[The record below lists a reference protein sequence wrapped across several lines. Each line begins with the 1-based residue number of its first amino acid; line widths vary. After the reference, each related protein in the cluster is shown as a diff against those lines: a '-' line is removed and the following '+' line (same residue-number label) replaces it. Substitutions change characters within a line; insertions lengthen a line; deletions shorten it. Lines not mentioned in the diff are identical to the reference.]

1 MEEEFE
7 GIGKSL
13 QIPQSVLNNLDK
25 VDEKINQIASD
36 SEKMA
41 TNFTSAM
48 TRMGNGAA
56 DLLKRLQDIKSITGS
71 LGDIKISGIN
81 NVSTEMGKTATE
93 AEKAANGIAKVATSM
108 NQMGSG
114 MNIAE
119 LTASIKELNTQLTAG
134 SGIKSMS
141 EQQSVVNK
149 LRDLQEELVVQKKSE
164 KQIDEENL
172 KNAQRKQA
180 NLDKLVE
187 SYERINKVNSSEQA
201 NNEKDLA
208 NWVLSKKKEQAALE
222 EQSAKISESYQKA
235 EQKRVEDIARQED
248 ERRKAKRASY
258 EEALK
263 YAQQLDKKEEAAAKK
278 RLDEINREYQAQA
291 KLDSQLRKLNYQS
304 YVTSTEG
311 SLRTADKANT
321 YTQRAQA
328 IKNLE
333 AAIKNLRTTDSNY
346 QKDLARLS
354 QAHKKL
360 SEEQRKVEANYRNMQ
375 TSQRRLMDT
384 SGQLMRQLALV
395 FSVSQIEGYVNK
407 LVRVRGEFELQN
419 TALASILQ
427 NKDKAD
433 RLFAQITELAIQSPF
448 TVKEL
453 TTYTKSLSAYSVEY
467 EKLYDTTKMLAD
479 VSAGLGVDM
488 QRLILAFGQ
497 VKAANFLRGCL
508 GYGTPVMLYEGT
520 IKQVQDIVV
529 GDVLINEKGEPVNV
543 LELIRGRETMFLVEQ
558 VSGHNRTSYRVNRNH
573 ILTLWNVQEQ
583 RLEDV
588 YVYDYLKNT
597 EAYLGLRIVDG
608 EKVYYDIEV
617 TKDRID
623 DYYGFVLDGNK
634 RFRLGDGT
642 ITHNTETRQF
652 TEAGINM
659 LGELSKY
666 YTELEGRIVS
676 VQEVQDRQFK
686 RMISFQDVEQVFKRL
701 TSAGGMFYNMQETQ
715 AETLAGMMSN
725 LQDRID
731 LMLNSIGKENEGVIK
746 GVVRILQDLLSNYDV
761 LVEVIKTAG
770 AAFLL
775 YRLNV
780 LASRDSIRLL
790 AIEHGILTREFPKSL
805 SLLQL
810 MNLGFKRLTT
820 SVKAAGAAMKA
831 FAKSNIYLIAISA
844 IVGGIYEL
852 VTWNDEYNEQL
863 DDINKQHNRMSAN
876 LIKIADEYDNI
887 SRKAR
892 EAADSQKEFAY
903 SGDTYKELFAQLSKL
918 NQELGDRGYSLPIPL
933 EFVTPENIDDVF
945 KGGEELLEKAND
957 FSADFKKALAEELTA
972 TEAGGIF
979 GENLATDL
987 EDLSESYGEFL
998 GGGIKATLDEIE
1010 NEVTV
1015 VSGKLVGAAKD
1026 YYEELKRGKNETET
1040 EIEWTLRRVQLL
1052 TEINNL
1058 TKTTTT
1064 NILTGEVITKSIL
1077 KSENKLLEIASK
1089 RRDIAVDEKEAQHEL
1104 DKVIEHLIK
1113 RYGSLENFKRE
1124 YNENPIVISAE
1135 IDKTFDELELELD
1148 AQTKRFAS
1156 KYLLNKLQ
1164 IPVEFVVKQDLPQF
1178 FGDFRDTVKALD
1190 TEGLFKTDLESMSN
1204 LSELQDEIQKKY
1216 SEIDK
1221 QLEVVNNAN
1230 TESLD
1235 LTEQIRIEKE
1245 KMLSSD
1251 KNEANAA
1258 ALRVKNLESQKSALD
1273 EYIRSE
1279 RERLNLSKQSV
1290 VNMANALGLSYEKS
1304 TTGDSNELK
1313 LLKDQIAL
1321 IKKARDEYKKLRQV
1335 YSEEEATKIIREAY
1349 KDAFG
1354 NLQLSTEM
1362 TFDVDGVIAA
1372 LKNLNYAVVK
1382 GGEEAVEAAVAPL
1395 EAQRNVDVR
1404 IEGIDK
1410 LKQQIESIFDSY
1422 DLYLEL
1428 EKLGV
1433 SPQVMKDLF
1442 GFNFMSLKDVENEI
1456 KKYES
1461 KLEKYGEGG
1470 EKILTDAEKR
1480 VTDAHKSE
1488 LEKRMKDYI
1497 AYIQNSVS
1505 KRASIEIAAQKEI
1518 AKIRANKDLTEPV
1531 KSSLVEIVKKQL
1543 ESDRNKVLWDDFKSS
1558 ETYTKMFDDLEYVS
1572 TAALS
1577 KLKEN
1582 LDKVKESLGELE
1594 PDQVEA
1600 IVEAYNKIESQL
1612 ISRNP
1617 FDSFRE
1623 AMKKIRRLKKEGLS
1637 EEELQKNLISYE
1649 YDSSVLKSQIAD
1661 IETII
1666 SLKEEGLKLDNL
1678 DADFQERNKDYLG
1691 QNVGYLRSALSG
1703 KKTSLSEVEINIG
1716 ITNKQ
1721 LNTYAKARQSISEMA
1736 SEIDS
1741 VVSLAKKAFGSITST
1756 LEAAGVEADS
1766 NAMIFAEMGM
1776 SMLDVVL
1783 NAVMF
1788 GLQLKALQAEAV
1800 VLGTTL
1806 DAALG
1811 PIGWIVLAIEAIAIG
1826 LTAIFKAKDNKLQ
1839 KQIDALMDGV
1849 ERLQTA
1855 FEGLERASE
1864 RAFNSEQMVSYTNQ
1878 MIENLQAQTAALNAA
1893 KAAEEDK
1900 KNSDEEAVKDYDDQI
1915 RENIQKQEDLRN
1927 ELIQSL
1933 GGTGGEANYL
1943 SAAEEFLDAWR
1954 TAFEETGD
1962 GLDGLM
1968 EHFDEFINDIIYK
1981 QAALRYLNNALQP
1994 LFDDIDKMFTA
2005 DSPYGE
2011 NVSTD
2016 EINEIISKYGNAY
2029 WEAVS
2034 AGLENFIKGFDFGGL
2049 SKGDTLS
2056 GLSESISS
2064 ITEETAQALEALL
2077 NSMRYYV
2084 ADSNLQLRNIY
2095 SVLNNPSAENP
2106 YLSQM
2111 KIQSEQLK
2119 MIYSLWTSMSKTK
2132 TGVSGKVLKV
2142 EIV

>member
-1 MEEEFE
+1 MAEEFE

-71 LGDIKISGIN
+71 LGDIKIGGIS
-81 NVSTEMGKTATE
+81 NVSSEMGKTATE
-93 AEKAANGIAKVATSM
+93 AERAANGIAKVATSM

-119 LTASIKELNTQLTAG
+119 LTREIKSLNDQLTKG
-134 SGIKSMS
+134 SGAETMAA
-141 EQQSVVNK
+141 QQQLVNRK
-149 LRDLQEELVVQKKSE
+149 RALEEELRMQKKSE
-164 KQIDEENL
+164 EEIEQIKEKTLQQELKRAERELNSIKKLDEE
-172 KNAQRKQA
+172 
-180 NLDKLVE
+180 
-187 SYERINKVNSSEQA
+187 RIK
-201 NNEKDLA
+201 
-208 NWVLSKKKEQAALE
+208 
-222 EQSAKISESYQKA
+222 SAE
-235 EQKRVEDIARQED
+235 
-248 ERRKAKRASY
+248 
-258 EEALK
+258 
-263 YAQQLDKKEEAAAKK
+263 
-278 RLDEINREYQAQA
+278 REYQAQA

-333 AAIKNLRTTDSNY
+333 AAIKNLRTTDANY

-433 RLFAQITELAIQSPF
+433 RLFAQITELAVQSPF

-497 VKAANFLRGCL
+497 VKAANFLRG
-508 GYGTPVMLYEGT
+508 
-520 IKQVQDIVV
+520 
-529 GDVLINEKGEPVNV
+529 
-543 LELIRGRETMFLVEQ
+543 
-558 VSGHNRTSYRVNRNH
+558 
-573 ILTLWNVQEQ
+573 
-583 RLEDV
+583 
-588 YVYDYLKNT
+588 
-597 EAYLGLRIVDG
+597 
-608 EKVYYDIEV
+608 
-617 TKDRID
+617 
-623 DYYGFVLDGNK
+623 
-634 RFRLGDGT
+634 
-642 ITHNTETRQF
+642 TETRQF

-659 LGELSKY
+659 IGELSKY
-666 YTELEGRIVS
+666 YTELEGRVVS
-676 VQEVQDRQFK
+676 VSEVMDRQFK

-731 LMLNSIGKENEGVIK
+731 LMLNSIGKESEGVIK

-790 AIEHGILTREFPKSL
+790 AIEHGILTREIPKSL

-1064 NILTGEVITKSIL
+1064 NILTGDVVTKSIL
-1077 KSENKLLEIASK
+1077 KSEEKLLEIASK
-1089 RRDIAVDEKEAQHEL
+1089 RRDVAVDEKEAQHEL

-1113 RYGSLENFKRE
+1113 RYGSLENFKRV

-1216 SEIDK
+1216 SDIEK

-1273 EYIRSE
+1273 EYIKSE

-1304 TTGDSNELK
+1304 TTGDSKELK

-1321 IKKARDEYKKLRQV
+1321 IKKASEEYKKLRQV

-1404 IEGIDK
+1404 IEGIDT

-1442 GFNFMSLKDVENEI
+1442 GFNFMSLQDVENEI
-1456 KKYES
+1456 ENYKS
-1461 KLEKYGEGG
+1461 ILEEYGEDGG
-1470 EKILTDAEKR
+1470 KILTDAEKR
-1480 VTDAHKSE
+1480 VTAAHKSE

-1518 AKIRANKDLTEPV
+1518 AKIRANEDLTEPV
-1531 KSSLVEIVKKQL
+1531 KSSLVENVKKQL

-1600 IVEAYNKIESQL
+1600 IVDAYNKIESQL

-1617 FDSFRE
+1617 FASLRD
-1623 AMKKIRRLKKEGLS
+1623 AMKEIEELKKEGLS

-1666 SLKEEGLKLDNL
+1666 SLKEQGLKLDNL

-1691 QNVGYLRSALSG
+1691 QNVEYLRSVLSG
-1703 KKTSLSEVEINIG
+1703 KKTSLSEVETNIG
-1716 ITNKQ
+1716 ITNEQ
-1721 LNTYAKARQSISEMA
+1721 LNTYVKARHSISAMA

-1741 VVSLAKKAFGSITST
+1741 VGSLAKKAFGSITST

-1788 GLQLKALQAEAV
+1788 GLQLKALQVEAE
-1800 VLGTTL
+1800 VLGKTL
-1806 DAALG
+1806 DTALG
-1811 PIGWIVLAIEAIAIG
+1811 PIGWIVLAIEALAIG
-1826 LTAIFKAKDNKLQ
+1826 LTAIFKAKDNRLQ
-1839 KQIDALMDGV
+1839 RQIDALMDSV
-1849 ERLQTA
+1849 EQLQTS
-1855 FEGLERASE
+1855 FEDLERASE

-1900 KNSDEEAVKDYDDQI
+1900 KNSDEDAVKDYDNQI

-1933 GGTGGEANYL
+1933 GGIGGEANYL

-1994 LFDDIDKMFTA
+1994 LFDDIDNMFTA